1 MLTTM
6 DVIEPVDQPATPVRW
21 ALAGTS
27 EFAVEWIGPAIQASP
42 DASLVA
48 VVSGSLANAEAA
60 AARLGVPT
68 ATDDLASLDPDMV
81 DVIHLVTPNHL
92 HAPQAITALE
102 RGLHVV
108 VEKPMAL
115 DVAEAARMVE
125 AARLAD
131 RRLFVAHCM
140 AWAPPVAAAA
150 REVAAGTVGIPIELR
165 LAAGFDYPDAGYWRQ
180 TRTMEAGGGPWM
192 DLGPHAVDAAV
203 RILGPIES
211 VSATTSRL
219 VHGYPAEDTM
229 SVLLRFVSGAVGT
242 ITTTFVAAQN
252 ELLVQGTAG
261 SLRSRDWLGREF
273 AGDLTYEPV
282 DSDLLHFQ
290 DEQRDGRRSIPLE
303 HTNVYQHQV
312 ADVSRVIRDD
322 APSLL
327 DLAGSLHVM
336 AVVDAAIRG
345 ARTGRTEA
353 VA

>member
-1 MLTTM
+1 MSSIKPM
-6 DVIEPVDQPATPVRW
+6 DEPSTPVRW

-27 EFAVEWIGPAIQASP
+27 EFAVEWIGPAIQSSP

-60 AARLGVPT
+60 ATRLGVPT
-68 ATDDLASLDPDMV
+68 ATDDLGALDPDLV
-81 DVIHLVTPNHL
+81 DVVHLVTPNHL
-92 HAPQAITALE
+92 HAPQAIMALE

-115 DVAEAARMVE
+115 DMTEAVRMAD

-150 REVAAGTVGIPIELR
+150 RAVAAGTVGTPIELR

-180 TRTMEAGGGPWM
+180 IRTMEQGGGPWM
-192 DLGPHAVDAAV
+192 DLGPHAVDAAI

-219 VHGYPAEDTM
+219 AHGYTAEDTM
-229 SVLLRFVSGAVGT
+229 CVLLRFVSGAVGT
-242 ITTTFVAAQN
+242 ITTTFVAGQN

-273 AGDLTYEPV
+273 AGDLAFEPV

-290 DEQRDGRRSIPLE
+290 DDPRDGHRPIALE
-303 HTNVYQHQV
+303 PTNVYQHQV
-312 ADVSRVIRDD
+312 ADVSSEIRDG
-322 APSLL
+322 APSTL

-336 AVVDAAIRG
+336 AVIDAAIRA
-345 ARTGRTEA
+345 ARTRRTVTVTDPA
-353 VA
+353 